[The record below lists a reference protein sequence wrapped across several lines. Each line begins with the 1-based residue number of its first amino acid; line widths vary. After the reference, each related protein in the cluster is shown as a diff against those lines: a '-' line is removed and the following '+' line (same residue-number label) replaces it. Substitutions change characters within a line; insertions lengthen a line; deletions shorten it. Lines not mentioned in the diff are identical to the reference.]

1 MHRDGGEDELRL
13 YASARGPHGVERVTE
28 VGRHAYIRE
37 RRVHKAP
44 AIVVRRV
51 QLA

>member
-1 MHRDGGEDELRL
+1 MHRDGGEGELRL
-13 YASARGPHGVERVTE
+13 YASARGPHGVERVAE
-28 VGRHAYIRE
+28 VGRHAYMRE

-44 AIVVRRV
+44 DTLVRRV